1 MTNTVN
7 IDTEGLQLFLNRP
20 RDNENFETKIFFKN
34 ILLKVYA

>member
-20 RDNENFETKIFFKN
+20 RDNENYETAGPGKN
-34 ILLKVYA
+34 FLKTFL